1 MALQK
6 YSNLPKNK
14 VIGQAGVLDTSRFAF
29 FISEK
34 LNVNMNDYEKY
45 IAQRQEKQKEDH
57 RIENIEN
64 EVSEIKSNLDEI
76 KDLLKNLSK

>member
-1 MALQK
+1 MDYA
-6 YSNLPKNK
+6 K
-14 VIGQAGVLDTSRFAF
+14 VEGHVSLVRDPSTNAI
-29 FISEK
+29 

-45 IAQRQEKQKEDH
+45 LAQRQAKEKEDN
-57 RIENIEN
+57 RIEKIES

>member
-1 MALQK
+1 MD
-6 YSNLPKNK
+6 YTK
-14 VIGQAGVLDTSRFAF
+14 VEGHVSLVRDPDTNA
-29 FISEK
+29 I